1 MEEELIVSVIVLYSI
16 FLAILLSRII
26 YKVIFEENGFL
37 KNEKKKV
44 NLILPILS
52 VLFCCKSL
60 ECFFG
65 K

>member
-52 VLFCCKSL
+52 VLFCCKSP
-60 ECFFG
+60 FV
-65 K
+65 